1 MRVFF
6 AIVLVSIFFSCTKDD
21 NVDDVLDFTLKVEVL
36 GSGCGTTKMMS
47 ITERQTKV
55 FYVGGYCKEKDSSST
70 YSTDLEKLT
79 LLKNKLEELN
89 FKELNISECFRCLD
103 GLDYKM
109 TWGENGKVYS
119 NTIAYRYDREDMTSK
134 DRQLKEL
141 QDLLNSF

>member
-6 AIVLVSIFFSCTKDD
+6 AIVLVAIFFSCAKDNNED
-21 NVDDVLDFTLKVEVL
+21 AVPDFTFKVEVL
-36 GSGCGTTKMMS
+36 GSACGTTKVIS
-47 ITERQTKV
+47 ITEKQTKV
-55 FYVGGYCKEKDSSST
+55 FFEGGYCKEKDSSST
-70 YSTDLEKLT
+70 YSTDLKKLI
-79 LLKNKLEELN
+79 LLKNKLEEVN
-89 FKELNISECFRCLD
+89 FRELNISECFRCLD

>member
-21 NVDDVLDFTLKVEVL
+21 NLDDVPDFTLKVEVL

-103 GLDYKM
+103 GIDYKM
-109 TWGENGKVYS
+109 TLDENGMVYT
-119 NTIAYRYDREDMTSK
+119 NTIAYRYDKEGMTTK
-134 DRQLKEL
+134 DRKLKEL
-141 QDLLNSF
+141 QDLIDSF